1 MDLESY
7 QIPESYKS
15 YIEKF
20 ETDPEDAIKRLKN
33 HVEKRSAGAI
43 GYFFLAWLYLKND
56 DRDRAIDAAW
66 KAKVRAP
73 GSRFIERLHYFISHP
88 KSFEAWEP
96 EKKRIEL
103 KRKIHEFDRP
113 HPISDLDSLI
123 TRLSSIET
131 RRMRPILSDES
142 EQPDLSKKSED
153 VDDIV
158 TETLAVI
165 HEKQKNFPAAISTYK
180 SLKKKNSSRK
190 EHYEKQI
197 SRLEQLMKDGKKE

>member
-1 MDLESY
+1 MELESY

-20 ETDPEDAIKRLKN
+20 ETDPEDAINRLKN

-43 GYFFLAWLYLKND
+43 GYFFLAWLYLKNG

-66 KAKVRAP
+66 HAKVRAP

-88 KSFEAWEP
+88 KSFEAWVP
-96 EKKRIEL
+96 EKNHMDQKRIIE
-103 KRKIHEFDRP
+103 EFDRP

-123 TRLSSIET
+123 TRLASIET
-131 RRMRPILSDES
+131 RRLQPVLTDES
-142 EQPDLSKKSED
+142 DHPDLSKESENI
-153 VDDIV
+153 DDIV

-165 HEKQKNFPAAISTYK
+165 LEKQKNYPAAISAYHR
-180 SLKKKNSSRK
+180 LKEKNSSRAAHF
-190 EHYEKQI
+190 EEQI
-197 SRLEQLMKDGKKE
+197 SRLKQLVNEKKRK